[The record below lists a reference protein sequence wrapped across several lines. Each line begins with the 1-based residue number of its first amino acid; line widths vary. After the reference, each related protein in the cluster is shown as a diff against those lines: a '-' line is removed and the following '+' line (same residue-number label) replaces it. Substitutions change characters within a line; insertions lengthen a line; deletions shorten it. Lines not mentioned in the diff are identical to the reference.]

1 MNLCLESCLPDG
13 GILVG
18 GERWALPLATRHG
31 TPSESGTEH
40 AGYGL
45 PEKLPR
51 VTAPPF
57 Q

>member
-1 MNLCLESCLPDG
+1 MNMCLESCLPDG

-40 AGYGL
+40 SGYGL